1 MSQQDIGG
9 FLIGKGCIVE
19 VKSDDNASFAY
30 YVEGLDQGMVEG
42 NQLLLIDS
50 IEISKEDAITP
61 KDALNDKHAI
71 YLYGTTFSYV
81 RIIGTIFLGNNK
93 QSKETTTSSG
103 ALQNLTT
110 WFDSKRVVASRG
122 TVKVSIADKFKGN
135 VYITKLTFGR
145 SDPKV
150 NAISFGI
157 EGIVKPSKSSKEYN
171 D

>member
-1 MSQQDIGG
+1 MSKQDIAG

-19 VKSDDNASFAY
+19 IKSDDNASFAY

-50 IEISKEDAITP
+50 IEISTEDAITP

-81 RIIGTIFLGNNK
+81 RIIGTIFLGNSKQNK
-93 QSKETTTSSG
+93 VTAGGG
-103 ALQNLTT
+103 AIQKLTN
-110 WFDSKRVVASRG
+110 WFDSNRIVTKKD

-135 VYITKLTFGR
+135 VYIIKLTFGR
-145 SDPKV
+145 SDPRV
-150 NAISFGI
+150 NAISFSI
-157 EGIVKPSKSSKEYN
+157 EGIVKPSKKSTEE
-171 D
+171 